1 MNITNRAAAR
11 ASRACAKV
19 HRDPVAIT
27 SSGDILINPAY
38 VDDLHTVKEVVRR
51 AKKERSAIFVGFVVN
66 ADEVPLIHERLQG
79 ACKEGAAFVVGKRQ
93 KRRRARRDPR

>member
-27 SSGDILINPAY
+27 SSGDILVNPAY

-51 AKKERSAIFVGFVVN
+51 AKKERGAIFVGFVVSQV
-66 ADEVPLIHERLQG
+66 ETPLISDRVRD

-93 KRRRARRDPR
+93 KRRRVRRKPT